1 MKMSWLPCIAIHL
14 AAAPL
19 VAQTGELPAWIRA
32 DPAAQVVDLELTATR
47 PAGSTSILL
56 NGERNGGLQIVVPRG
71 WTVRWTWTN
80 ADSSAHH
87 SLVVMAER
95 EKLPIEGGSAA
106 FTNAMTRS
114 VKGGIPPGGK
124 DVTSFVA
131 EDAGWFWML
140 CGVPGHAIAGE
151 YIGLRVDPGATG
163 VAVNRK

>member
-1 MKMSWLPCIAIHL
+1 MYWLPVVGIHL

-19 VAQTGELPAWIRA
+19 VAQAVGVPAWIRA
-32 DPAAQVVDLELTATR
+32 DSAGQVVDLDLTATR
-47 PAGSTSILL
+47 PAGSASTLI
-56 NGERNGGLQIVVPRG
+56 NGELNGGLQVVVPRG
-71 WTVRWTWTN
+71 WTVRWTWFN

-87 SLVVMAER
+87 SLVVMTER
-95 EKLPIEGGSAA
+95 EKLPTEGGSPA

-114 VKGGIPPGGK
+114 LKSGLMPGGK

-151 YIGLRVDPGATG
+151 FIGLRVDPAATG